1 MSDTTTSHGADRA
14 ERERVAVEQFTVHA
28 GSFAS
33 SPVIND
39 ERALQVLGEV
49 AEVRA
54 DDVVADVACGPGIV
68 ATWLAARTSEVV
80 GVDLTPTMVALATE
94 RADAAGVAG
103 RARFVLGSMDDVPL
117 PTGGFSLVVSRY
129 AMHHAPDPAQAMAE
143 LARLCAPGGRIVIV
157 DFAADPDPAVARR
170 YDDAE
175 RLRDPSHVANLTRDA
190 QVALL
195 EGVGFQVR
203 REGAY
208 RVEADLE
215 RVLAG
220 SHGTDHDGVRRAF
233 EASIDGDGLGVGAH
247 RQDGRIRFAYP
258 ISVLAAFRA

>member
-1 MSDTTTSHGADRA
+1 MSDTQASQAVRA
-14 ERERVAVEQFTVHA
+14 ERERIAVEQFTVHA

-33 SPVIND
+33 SPVITD

-68 ATWLAARTSEVV
+68 AAWLAARAREVV
-80 GVDLTPTMVALATE
+80 GVDLTPTMVALAEE
-94 RADAAGVAG
+94 RVAAAGVSD
-103 RARFVLGSMDDVPL
+103 RARFVLGPMDDVPL
-117 PTGGFSLVVSRY
+117 PGGEFSLVVSRY
-129 AMHHAPDPAQAMAE
+129 ALHHAPDPGRAMAE
-143 LARLCAPGGRIVIV
+143 LARLCAPGGRMVIA
-157 DFAADPDPAVARR
+157 DFAADPDPAVAGR
-170 YDDAE
+170 YDAAE

-190 QVALL
+190 VVALL
-195 EGVGFQVR
+195 EDVGFSVQ
-203 REGAY
+203 REAAY
-208 RVEADLE
+208 RLDADLD

-233 EASIDGDGLGVGAH
+233 EASIGGDGLGVGAH

-258 ISVLAAFRA
+258 IAVVAASRR